1 MPRLAAPQ
9 RCPPTRPRA
18 AQGTALR
25 SALPRGP
32 VTRRRRR
39 GRALLEAIA
48 ALANQR
54 RRAAPPRV
62 SWPIGVAER
71 ERRAQGRTAE
81 GAAGGRRSDPCA
93 ASQGNFKAGSGRPGR
108 AAGDSQ

>member
-71 ERRAQGRTAE
+71 ERRAQGRAAE